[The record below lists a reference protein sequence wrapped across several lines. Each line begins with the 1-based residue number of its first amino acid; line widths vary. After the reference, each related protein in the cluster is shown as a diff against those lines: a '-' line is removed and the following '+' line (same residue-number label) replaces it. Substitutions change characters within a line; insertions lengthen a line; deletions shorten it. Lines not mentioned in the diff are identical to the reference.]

1 MEITLTDV
9 ENELFDR
16 LVNAGISDEIAIAHL
31 MQNVEFEVYVDDSEE
46 EEIDEEDAE
55 EEETEENDGVTE

>member
-1 MEITLTDV
+1 MEITLTGA
-9 ENELFDR
+9 ENELFDG
-16 LVNAGISDEIAIAHL
+16 LVNAGISEEIAIAHL